1 MSLAVQYPDARPA
14 VKLEDG
20 AECIRCMIRKKW
32 IRLTPEEW
40 VRQNFL
46 LFLTQTLHFPA
57 SLIAVEKQLVIADVK
72 RRFDIVVYD
81 RKGLP
86 YLLVECK
93 EMEVTLEADTLM
105 QALHYY
111 AALQTRYLVMTN
123 GNTTYAFERA
133 DGNFIPATSLELYK

>member
-1 MSLAVQYPDARPA
+1 MSLAVQYPDATPDVR
-14 VKLEDG
+14 LEDG

-46 LFLTQTLHFPA
+46 LYLTQTLQFPA

-81 RKGLP
+81 RKARP

-93 EMEVTLEADTLM
+93 EMEVTLEGDTFL

-123 GNTTYAFERA
+123 GNTTYAFERV
-133 DGNFIPATSLELYK
+133 DGKFIPASSLEMYK

>member
-1 MSLAVQYPDARPA
+1 MMIAIQYPDTKPA
-14 VKLEDG
+14 VRLEDG
-20 AECIRCMIRKKW
+20 TESVFCMIRKKW

-46 LFLTQTLHFPA
+46 LFLTHTLQFPA
-57 SLIAVEKQLVIADVK
+57 ALIAVEKQLEIAAVK

-81 RKGLP
+81 SEARP

-93 EMEVTLEADTLM
+93 EMEAPLESNALM

-111 AALQTRYLVMTN
+111 SALQTRYLVMTN
-123 GNTTYAFERA
+123 GNETYAFESL
-133 DGNFIPATSLELYK
+133 DGKFIPATSLELYK